1 MNSPFRLFR
10 CASTQNDS
18 AGNRKSA
25 SHIKFAL
32 HSHSAPKSAC
42 LQDEK
47 DVEKGYNSDIVALTK
62 PFTVSPTVTANALE
76 LGMSL
81 PLEASNGGVFISR
94 GQGRHPARIINT
106 FELIFVKEGVLS
118 IQEADHAFEVRG
130 GDALILWPDRRHH
143 GTAPYLPD
151 LTFYWLHFQLLTG
164 SGAQAGAL
172 NVPQHV
178 TLERPDHLTS
188 LFRRFLD
195 DQEAGNMQPFS
206 ASLLV
211 LLMLSEVAAS
221 SSPRAVGGAAARL
234 AGRADALIR
243 THFHEPLSTSSV
255 ARTLRCNPDYLGR
268 VFQNVY
274 GCTLTDAL
282 HQRRLKFA
290 RRLLLEGD
298 ETVEQIAVSCGF
310 RDVTYFRRLFKR
322 REGVS
327 PRAFRQLYSKM
338 HVNTE

>member
-1 MNSPFRLFR
+1 M
-10 CASTQNDS
+10 
-18 AGNRKSA
+18 
-25 SHIKFAL
+25 
-32 HSHSAPKSAC
+32 
-42 LQDEK
+42 
-47 DVEKGYNSDIVALTK
+47 ALTK
-62 PFTVSPTVTANALE
+62 PFAVSPTATANALE
-76 LGMSL
+76 LGVSL

-94 GQGRHPARIINT
+94 GQGTHPTRIIDT

-118 IQEADHAFEVRG
+118 VQEAGRAFEVRG
-130 GDALILWPDRRHH
+130 GDALILWPGRRHH
-143 GTAPYLPD
+143 GTAPYPPN
-151 LTFYWLHFQLLTG
+151 LTFYWLHFQVLTG
-164 SGAQAGAL
+164 FDARAGPL

-178 TLERPDHLTS
+178 TLGRPDHLIS

-195 DQEAGNMQPFS
+195 DQESRVVEPLS

-221 SSPRAVGGAAARL
+221 SVPKAVGGAAARL

-255 ARTLRCNPDYLGR
+255 ARTLCCNPDYLGR

-298 ETVEQIAVSCGF
+298 KTVEQIAVSCGF

-322 REGVS
+322 REGVT